1 MHFSDSRHVPTLLVD
16 NGSLRPDSVLALR
29 ALAAAASIRTGTE
42 IEPVSLLH
50 SSAIPAEKLD
60 GRRAPIL
67 EPELRARCA
76 AGNRRFRVLPL
87 FFGPSA
93 ALTDYIP
100 ERVAH
105 LQETFP
111 DLRVD
116 LARPIVDA
124 DDAGDD
130 RIARA
135 LAERV
140 CETRAKHEL
149 TRPHVVL
156 VDHGSPRPGVAR
168 VRDHVARQLACVLGE
183 AATSVTAASMERR
196 EGEAYAFNEPLLA
209 RALEALA
216 VADARAEI
224 VVALMFFSPGRH
236 AGAGG
241 DIAEICADVVGRF
254 PDLRVRITD
263 VLGAHP
269 GLIDVL
275 TDRWRELAARDT
287 GAQTDG

>member
-1 MHFSDSRHVPTLLVD
+1 MHFSDSKHLPTLLVD
-16 NGSLRPDSVLALR
+16 NGSLRPDSVFALR
-29 ALAAAASIRTGTE
+29 ALAAAASARVGIE

-50 SSAIPAEKLD
+50 SSAIPAEKLE
-60 GRRAPIL
+60 GRRASIL

-76 AGNRRFRVLPL
+76 AGERRFRVLPL

-111 DLRVD
+111 DLRVE
-116 LARPIVDA
+116 LARPVVDA
-124 DDAGDD
+124 DDAADD

-135 LAERV
+135 LAERT
-140 CETRAKHEL
+140 CATATKHGL
-149 TRPHVVL
+149 AGPHVVL
-156 VDHGSPRPGVAR
+156 VDHGSPKREVAR
-168 VRDHVARQLACVLGE
+168 VRDHVARQLACVLGN
-183 AATSVTAASMERR
+183 AAKSVTAASMERR

-209 RALEALA
+209 RALETLALG
-216 VADARAEI
+216 DPRAEI

-236 AGAGG
+236 AGQGG
-241 DIAEICADVVGRF
+241 DIAEICAEVVDRF
-254 PDLRVRITD
+254 PGLRVRVTD

-269 GLIDVL
+269 VLIDVL
-275 TDRWRELAARDT
+275 TDRWRELVARDT
-287 GAQTDG
+287 GAQTEG